1 MAAPRRRTVTSSG
14 GAAPGAAMLEALV
27 AGGAEGLLLVED
39 SAACE
44 GRSLLRAFVTAAV
57 QRAERVLVVLLEVSR
72 EQFGAGLSPAVRE
85 RRAALL
91 RGGPD
96 PSDPRGPRGPRRRP
110 GRVRGEQGLHKCRR
124 LGAASTPG
132 VIAPVSPQQVIVG
145 PTGTPGRCV
154 GCM

>member
-110 GRVRGEQGLHKCRR
+110 GRVRGEQVPVLWACTNVEGSELRQHP
-124 LGAASTPG
+124 ASSRPCHH
-132 VIAPVSPQQVIVG
+132 SKLL
-145 PTGTPGRCV
+145 
-154 GCM
+154 